1 MDENVGRRDEKSQ
14 SCTQISFS
22 LTLKSEISLSL
33 DREGY
38 GYEIRETLGTS
49 LDAIEHDFY
58 QVIPRKLTQAS
69 WRDQT
74 LHKQLFLL

>member
-1 MDENVGRRDEKSQ
+1 MDENVGRRDEKAQ
-14 SCTQISFS
+14 SRTQISFS

-38 GYEIRETLGTS
+38 GYEIRDILGTS

-58 QVIPRKLTQAS
+58 
-69 WRDQT
+69 
-74 LHKQLFLL
+74 

>member
-1 MDENVGRRDEKSQ
+1 MDDNVGRRDEKCQ

-22 LTLKSEISLSL
+22 LTLNFI
-33 DREGY
+33 DRERS

-49 LDAIEHDFY
+49 LNEIEHDFY
-58 QVIPRKLTQAS
+58 QVFLRKRTQAS

>member
-1 MDENVGRRDEKSQ
+1 MNDNVGRRDEKSQ

-22 LTLKSEISLSL
+22 LTLNFI
-33 DREGY
+33 DRERP

-49 LDAIEHDFY
+49 LNAIEYDFY
-58 QVIPRKLTQAS
+58 QVFPRKRTQAS

-74 LHKQLFLL
+74 LHEQLFLL

>member
-1 MDENVGRRDEKSQ
+1 MDDNVGRRDEKSQ

-22 LTLKSEISLSL
+22 VTLNFIDP
-33 DREGY
+33 DRSGHEV
-38 GYEIRETLGTS
+38 RETLGTR
-49 LDAIEHDFY
+49 LKAIEHDFY
-58 QVIPRKLTQAS
+58 QVFLRKRTQAS